1 MILFLYNCLVNLM
14 TWVYFTR
21 IVFFHKTGMHQQ
33 STTHLFMIEPVEFYS
48 NEQTAFTNHY
58 QKEVTNESADDIA
71 EKALAE
77 FHGLKNAIE
86 ERGIKVTSL
95 LGSRDCP
102 DHIFPNWFMTF
113 DDKTMQIFS
122 MMAPNRR
129 EEKKAHMIQH
139 LTESYELT
147 DDMSHLEEKEVFL
160 ESTSSMVFDR
170 VNRIVYG
177 GISPRTNAV
186 QLILWCRNNNYELVL
201 FETESHKGSPIYH
214 TDVLMYVGTDIIGI
228 CLDVIKPEH
237 RDFVKEKVNANHKVV
252 ELTSDQIQSFCGNA
266 IEAKNE
272 KNELFLIISSTAY
285 NALNKDQIDSLLTSY
300 KEIIYSDIPTIE
312 KYGGG
317 SARCMLTELF

>member
-1 MILFLYNCLVNLM
+1 
-14 TWVYFTR
+14 
-21 IVFFHKTGMHQQ
+21 
-33 STTHLFMIEPVEFYS
+33 MIEPEAFYS

-58 QKEVTNESADDIA
+58 QEKVTDETPEIIA

-77 FHGLKNAIE
+77 FHGLKNVIE
-86 ERGIKVTSL
+86 DKGIKVTSL
-95 LGSRDCP
+95 KGSKDCP
-102 DHIFPNWFMTF
+102 DHIFPNWFITF

-129 EEKKAHMIQH
+129 KEKKPSMIEH
-139 LTESYELT
+139 LTNTYELT
-147 DDMSHLEEKEVFL
+147 DNMSYLEDKEVFL

-170 VNRIVYG
+170 VNRIVFA

-186 QLILWCRNNNYELVL
+186 QLIIWCRNNDYELVL
-201 FETESHKGSPIYH
+201 FETESHTGSPIYH

-237 RDFVKEKVNANHKVV
+237 RDYVEEKVNAHHKVI
-252 ELTSDQIQSFCGNA
+252 ELTPEQIQNFCGNA
-266 IEAKNE
+266 IEAKNNN
-272 KNELFLIISSTAY
+272 NELFLIISSTAF
-285 NALNKDQIDSLLTSY
+285 NALNQDQKEQLLKSY
-300 KEIIYSDIPTIE
+300 KDIIHSDIPTIE